1 MFLFKIAPS
10 EICLP
15 ARQLAAH
22 HGDDCCDVVSLMA
35 PRRHLCDGSDRRRDS
50 YGRGGYGGS
59 HYCLIFGDSNTV
71 MLFYYGSFN
80 SEETKKHQAAEV
92 HKIAEAQSRHP
103 SDTLISDYF
112 DYFFFIKEGYY

>member
-1 MFLFKIAPS
+1 M
-10 EICLP
+10 P

-103 SDTLISDYF
+103 SDTLIRDYF